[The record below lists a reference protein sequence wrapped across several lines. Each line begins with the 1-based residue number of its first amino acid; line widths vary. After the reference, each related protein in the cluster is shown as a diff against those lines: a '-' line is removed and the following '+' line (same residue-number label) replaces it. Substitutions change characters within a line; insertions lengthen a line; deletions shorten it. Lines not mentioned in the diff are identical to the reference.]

1 LYRIDQVDS
10 ILYSHVVK
18 SPPNESMW
26 WKSKPLY
33 VYSSRLPEKMLEFNR
48 LLGNNYGYSKRVF
61 MLSND
66 NRAGLDYLCGVKYFL
81 GDDKKNDRDGS
92 DEYAGYGFEFYKD
105 IDGVNVFKN
114 KHDVSLGYVY
124 DRYIT
129 ESDFD
134 QLDRL
139 EREQVLLQAAVLP
152 DDEDAEGLERVSPSD
167 IETAVKDIPYEI
179 TATDGAD
186 IEDGK
191 IVTDKDD
198 ASFTIS
204 IGDVENSQL
213 VVSFDGLLRGP
224 DEKQSKSFVIHAKN
238 EFVNEMADNKI
249 NNQAIPFIRDY
260 DLNMGYYD
268 SYKDGRIKITLSNK
282 GTYHYEKLR
291 VRAMDAS
298 LFDKYEDR
306 LSANML
312 NIESYGDEEV
322 SGSTSCSRPGVLFL
336 SIYDYHNWRIYI
348 DGKRAER
355 IDGLNIAFTG
365 VKVPAGEHSVRLEFV
380 NRNLRAGSILSII
393 GTVFLIV
400 ALLVRKRN
408 RPQDE
413 NR

>member
-1 LYRIDQVDS
+1 MAYRYRMDNYYIKPKFYGETRLFQIGMLYCNEDSVIDTHRHGE
-10 ILYSHVVK
+10 LFELTVVTSGKGTAYTNDK
-18 SPPNESMW
+18 SVEIS
-26 WKSKPLY
+26 
-33 VYSSRLPEKMLEFNR
+33 
-48 LLGNNYGYSKRVF
+48 
-61 MLSND
+61 
-66 NRAGLDYLCGVKYFL
+66 A
-81 GDDKKNDRDGS
+81 RDIHIA
-92 DEYAGYGFEFYKD
+92 YP
-105 IDGVNVFKN
+105 
-114 KHDVSLGYVY
+114 
-124 DRYIT
+124 
-129 ESDFD
+129 
-134 QLDRL
+134 
-139 EREQVLLQAAVLP
+139 REVH
-152 DDEDAEGLERVSPSD
+152 
-167 IETAVKDIPYEI
+167 
-179 TATDGAD
+179 
-186 IEDGK
+186 K

-393 GTVFLIV
+393 GAVFLIV
-400 ALLVRKRN
+400 ALLVRKRH